1 MTLYIPIKSKIQQDK
16 RKDIPYSELKIQE
29 YLVDGDKNISVSR
42 TIYRARWQTLNIKL
56 HKKWKYDD
64 ALCSGCLVNEESR

>member
-42 TIYRARWQTLNIKL
+42 TIYRAR
-56 HKKWKYDD
+56 
-64 ALCSGCLVNEESR
+64 